1 MIIPRI
7 YQNVGALLK
16 PNKVLVI
23 YGARQVGKTT
33 MLQEYLKTCNLKYKL
48 DSGDNISTQNTLS
61 LQDFSLLKEYAEGYE
76 LLAIDEA
83 QKIPNI
89 GQCLKILMG
98 QIPGIKIIAT
108 GSSSFELS
116 GQIGEPLTGRKVT
129 LTLFPVSQLELRSLY
144 NSHELKEKLEES
156 LVFGGYPEVV
166 AETKKSQK
174 RRLLEELGQSSLFK
188 DILELERIKNSK
200 TVIDLLRL
208 VAFQVGREVSLTEL
222 SQHLGIDYKTVGRYL
237 DLFEKSFIIYNLR
250 GFNRNLRKE
259 ITRKSKYYFI
269 DNGIRN
275 AVISNFNGAD
285 VRNDMGVLW
294 ENFIFIERLKKR
306 TYRDIFC
313 NAYFWRTWEQQEIDL
328 VEERDGKLFAFE
340 YKWGN
345 KRVKAPS
352 QWTENYPDAAF
363 EIIDKSNYLSFIA

>member
-1 MIIPRI
+1 M
-7 YQNVGALLK
+7 
-16 PNKVLVI
+16 
-23 YGARQVGKTT
+23 
-33 MLQEYLKTCNLKYKL
+33 
-48 DSGDNISTQNTLS
+48 
-61 LQDFSLLKEYAEGYE
+61 
-76 LLAIDEA
+76 
-83 QKIPNI
+83 
-89 GQCLKILMG
+89 
-98 QIPGIKIIAT
+98 
-108 GSSSFELS
+108 
-116 GQIGEPLTGRKVT
+116 
-129 LTLFPVSQLELRSLY
+129 
-144 NSHELKEKLEES
+144 KEKLEES

-174 RRLLEELGQSSLFK
+174 RRLLEELVQSSLFK

-285 VRNDMGVLW
+285 VR
-294 ENFIFIERLKKR
+294 K
-306 TYRDIFC
+306 
-313 NAYFWRTWEQQEIDL
+313 
-328 VEERDGKLFAFE
+328 
-340 YKWGN
+340 
-345 KRVKAPS
+345 
-352 QWTENYPDAAF
+352 
-363 EIIDKSNYLSFIA
+363 